1 MHLHSMHINYKDSV
15 VLHVAEKMKEVVHN
29 TAEATF
35 KEIFKEQRHEV

>member
-1 MHLHSMHINYKDSV
+1 MHLYSTHINDKDSV
-15 VLHVAEKMKEVVHN
+15 VLHVAEKMKAVVDN